1 MPESQPVV
9 ETQPER
15 LWTTEEV
22 SEYYRE
28 TPQTTR
34 RRVSRGDLHPTR
46 LPGGRKLLFDPD
58 EVRGLVAGEQ

>member
-1 MPESQPVV
+1 MP
-9 ETQPER
+9 ETQPGPEIPPER
-15 LWTTEEV
+15 PWILEEV

-34 RRVSRGDLHPTR
+34 RRVARGDLHPTR
-46 LPGGRKLLFDPD
+46 LPGGRRLLFDPA